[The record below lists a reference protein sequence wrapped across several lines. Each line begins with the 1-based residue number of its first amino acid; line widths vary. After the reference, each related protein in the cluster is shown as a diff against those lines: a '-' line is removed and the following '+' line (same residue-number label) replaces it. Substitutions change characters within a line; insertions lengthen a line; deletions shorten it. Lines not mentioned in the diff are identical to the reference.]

1 MNKRDLLLSLLDSA
15 KPQTTIPAA
24 FFLHFDPAHHQGQA
38 AVDKHM
44 EYFHYT
50 GMDFV
55 KIQYER
61 TFPPLPQIRR
71 PEDWRKMPWY
81 QLDFYEPQLQA
92 VEGLANA
99 AKDEALFLVTLYSP
113 FMCATHTAGR
123 ELLTRHIQEN
133 CQAVKQ
139 GMQTITESLMVFVQR
154 CIDLGVDGFY
164 TSTEGGEAGHF
175 PDVSFFDECVKP
187 YDLALMTEI
196 NRRCAFN
203 ILHICDYDGSYDDL
217 TRFLNYPG
225 HIVSCPL
232 YLGGKKLALD
242 EISRLFNRP
251 VMGGLDRHGVLVTG
265 NHRMIRDAV
274 LDVLRSAPG
283 KFILGADCTVPS
295 DISWDNL
302 RLAIDVAHHYPGPVL

>member
-15 KPQTTIPAA
+15 KPQTTVPAA
-24 FFLHFDPAHHQGQA
+24 FFLHFDPSHHQGQA

-44 EYFHYT
+44 EFFRRT

-61 TFPPLPQIRR
+61 TFPPLSQIQR
-71 PEDWRKMPWY
+71 PEDWRKMPLY
-81 QLDFYEPQLQA
+81 QLDFYDPQLQA
-92 VEGLANA
+92 VEGLVRA
-99 AKDEALFLVTLYSP
+99 AKDEALVLVTLYSP
-113 FMCATHTAGR
+113 FMCAAHTAGYNV
-123 ELLTRHIQEN
+123 LTRHIQEKP
-133 CQAVKQ
+133 QAVKQ
-139 GMQTITESLMVFVQR
+139 GMQIITESLMIFVHR

-164 TSTEGGEAGHF
+164 TSTEGGETDRF
-175 PDVSFFDECVKP
+175 PDVSLFNECVKP

-196 NRRCAFN
+196 NRSCGFN
-203 ILHICDYDGSYDDL
+203 ILHICDYDGSYHDL
-217 TRFLNYPG
+217 TRFLDYPG

-232 YLGGKKLALD
+232 NLGGQKLSLGEA
-242 EISRLFNRP
+242 SRLFNRP

-265 NHRMIRDAV
+265 GPRMIRDAV

-302 RLAIDVAHHYPGPVL
+302 RLAIDVAHHYTGY